1 RLLWK
6 HVEAVVDFYAA
17 TVYQG
22 TLSTDGK
29 PLSDGNLSAI
39 PIEPQTPGKKWDN
52 DLRKALGELWAA
64 WNWQQQKS
72 FRPMYTAAFGDCL
85 TELVDDTD
93 RRFIYPQVI
102 WPGYVKEIE
111 LDYVGNV
118 RRYVLEYRTHEK
130 RTDGTINSYLYRKE
144 VDKETF
150 RYFRDGQPY
159 DQYGTG
165 SVVPNR

>member
-1 RLLWK
+1 
-6 HVEAVVDFYAA
+6 
-17 TVYQG
+17 
-22 TLSTDGK
+22 
-29 PLSDGNLSAI
+29 
-39 PIEPQTPGKKWDN
+39 
-52 DLRKALGELWAA
+52 
-64 WNWQQQKS
+64 
-72 FRPMYTAAFGDCL
+72 
-85 TELVDDTD
+85 
-93 RRFIYPQVI
+93 I

-165 SVVPNR
+165 SVVPNRWGFVPAIWDRHRVGAPGHVRGRAAIDGTRQALIQLNSLFSHAFDFQRKVFFAPVMIASRGGGRPTTPQEIDLSKPPAAGS